1 MNKSLTD
8 RRSMIRRMAAV
19 AVFCAVAYACQYVF
33 RIHVFF
39 LTFDAMDAVMAIGAM
54 LFGPL
59 WGLVITLVVASIEA
73 LSISS
78 GTGWIGWIMNVL
90 SSATFVCVSAV
101 IYRYKRTMLG
111 AILGLFTG
119 VLSTVSVML
128 VLNLLLTPL
137 YTGKSVKEI
146 AAMIPT
152 LLLPFNL
159 TKSLLNAG
167 LVLVLYKPISTA
179 MKNARVIKGEPT
191 SLRFDRK
198 SVLMLIIGV
207 MVIAACVTAFLLFM
221 NGQFEWG

>member
-8 RRSMIRRMAAV
+8 RRSTIRRMAAV
-19 AVFCAVAYACQYVF
+19 AVFCAVAYVCQYVF
-33 RIHVFF
+33 RIHVLF

-73 LSISS
+73 LSIS

-101 IYRYKRTMLG
+101 IYRHKRTMLG
-111 AILGLFTG
+111 AILGLLTG
-119 VLSTVSVML
+119 VLSTVSLML
-128 VLNLLLTPL
+128 ILNLLLTPL
-137 YTGKSVKEI
+137 YTGMTVGEI

-167 LVLVLYKPISTA
+167 LVLVLYKPLSVA
-179 MKNARVIKGEPT
+179 LKRARILNGEVG
-191 SLRFDRK
+191 SFIFDAK
-198 SVLMLIIGV
+198 SALVLVAGLT
-207 MVIAACVTAFLLFM
+207 VIAVCVTAFLLLM
-221 NGQFEWG
+221 NGRLGWG